1 MANSGRGEA
10 AKIQPLSP
18 EPSNASCLH
27 CPVDLVGVLNWP
39 TEDGEIWDG
48 QKGREGSQPEMGL
61 DQMLRRAFCL
71 RSRSSPG
78 IWIRQHKMPEPV
90 ESSPL
95 WCSGENRQEGRNMPS
110 SHSEQRAGQD
120 LEPGTC
126 GHCPTPLPPP
136 PHLFR
141 WGTLLGKKAVDI
153 APDPRRG
160 IPRNVAF
167 QQDRSEQTWL
177 PWLHTLGKVSPS
189 LGFWPQL
196 PHLHHPPVRQFSFQ
210 EALSYPLS
218 PNLPLPP

>member
-153 APDPRRG
+153 APDPGEVSPGMWHFSRIGLNRRG
-160 IPRNVAF
+160 FRGFILWGRFRP
-167 QQDRSEQTWL
+167 
-177 PWLHTLGKVSPS
+177 PWGSGPSFLTSTTL
-189 LGFWPQL
+189 Q
-196 PHLHHPPVRQFSFQ
+196 
-210 EALSYPLS
+210 
-218 PNLPLPP
+218 